1 MTTSKIRLIM
11 FTFILGLVFLAL
23 DIYCSTGID
32 YLEEY
37 KNDSSIIGEFQYYS
51 IKTFYG
57 ATCTFTKLGHVD
69 DAATSTDTQGSDTS
83 MAGSIYEGAEFV
95 DDVFFDGFRID
106 LFNDVLGLILIAL
119 SCLILSKYKPIFR
132 LAALLAIISIIIKG
146 VLTALPFFL
155 NGMPLC
161 NIALGVG
168 TSYVIATVIT
178 SFFGIRGF
186 INLIQDYCCRDER
199 IWINTVWFVS
209 AVLIILIY
217 LLTWLDL
224 YGMAHF
230 FTGVLIIDYI
240 ICGLILKRVDEFA
253 AKNCKA

>member
-1 MTTSKIRLIM
+1 MSVSKIRLVIFM
-11 FTFILGLVFLAL
+11 FILGLVFLSL
-23 DIYCSTGID
+23 DIYINTGLD
-32 YLEEY
+32 YPEDY
-37 KNDSSIIGEFQYYS
+37 RNDTNIIGEFQYYN
-51 IKTFYG
+51 IRTFYG
-57 ATCTFTKLGHVD
+57 ASCTFTKLGHVD
-69 DAATSTDTQGSDTS
+69 ATADSTDTQGSNTS
-83 MAGSIYEGAEFV
+83 MSNSLYEGAEFV

-106 LFNDVLGLILIAL
+106 IFNDVLGLLLIAL

-132 LAALLAIISIIIKG
+132 LAVLLAIISIIIKSA
-146 VLTALPFFL
+146 LTVLPFFL

-161 NIALGVG
+161 NMALGVG

-178 SFFGIRGF
+178 SFFGVRGF

-199 IWINTVWFVS
+199 VWINTVWFVS
-209 AVLIILIY
+209 AILIILIY
-217 LLTWLDL
+217 LLSWLNL

-240 ICGLILKRVDEFA
+240 LCGLILKRVDEFA